1 MSGSITLRTP
11 ADFANE
17 YLAAFLAQ
25 GFGSLSRRDAELL
38 VFLLLER
45 DGAVGRELSNYDVG
59 RLLRLT
65 PTRVKSLRRDAY
77 ARWRN
82 IVGDDRK
89 QQVMTLL
96 ATLLTEDRIRAG
108 RDYASERTQKD
119 GFLALRV
126 EHADD
131 REELEQLILDA
142 GGIPVYERNR
152 DVLVVRFDT
161 LLAVGD
167 KWGFASAEPKRIRA
181 ALKSIAPKSDAVK
194 DLLKKNIS
202 DLRWEDVRRTFNQ
215 VGADALSG
223 ALDTKVTALLRIA
236 LPFLV

>member
-1 MSGSITLRTP
+1 MPDPLSLKMP
-11 ADFANE
+11 AEFAQQYTN
-17 YLAAFLAQ
+17 AFLAQ

-45 DGAVGRELSNYDVG
+45 DGAIGRQMSNYEVG

-65 PTRVKSLRRDAY
+65 PSRVKALRRDAY
-77 ARWRN
+77 ARWRA
-82 IVGDDRK
+82 IVGDDR
-89 QQVMTLL
+89 QEQVRTLL
-96 ATLLTEDRIRAG
+96 ALLLTEGRVRAG
-108 RDYASERTQKD
+108 RDYASEKTQKD

-142 GGIPVYERNR
+142 GGIPIYERNR

-167 KWGFASAEPKRIRA
+167 KWGFASAEPKRVRD
-181 ALKSIAPKSDAVK
+181 ALKGIAPKAEAVK
-194 DLLKKNIS
+194 DLLKKNVS
-202 DLRWEDVRRTFNQ
+202 DLTWDDVRHGFNQ
-215 VGADALSG
+215 VGAGALSG
-223 ALDTKVTALLRIA
+223 ALDTKVTAVLRIA